1 MYFCAQINLGMK
13 RYYLF
18 LFTFSMLCAS
28 SVKAQNHTVS
38 LIGNAASSS
47 AITEYRRDSLPGI
60 LRKHLFLRTN
70 LQDHRKTDTISFLY
84 NKYIGELEY
93 LNDTATAPRYIPVY
107 PQYYRLFTPLAYYY
121 SPFARYSEMEWE
133 VPVYKPEQVQP
144 VVLIENDGRFEK
156 VKRSSKLVDKALI
169 AVYLENPQLVVTT
182 EESIMSRQAYKEDVI
197 KEPAPKHKV
206 VKLFETE
213 PVEVKVGESNL
224 LISKPNW
231 WAFGGNGSVQMAQNY
246 ISDNWYKG
254 GDSNIALATNLQLT
268 ANYNDREKVQ
278 WENLLEA
285 KVSFNS
291 SPSDTY
297 HKILFTTDQLR
308 LYSKLGL
315 QAHKN
320 WYYTATAEVKTQF
333 FNGYKANSEELVS
346 AILAPLDANVSV
358 GMDYK
363 LKKKKVTLSVF
374 LAPLTYNMRFVGN
387 KDVNEVKFGLDEGKV
402 FKHSF
407 GSQITPTLS
416 WKIIPAITWDSRL
429 DFTTSYHWTRIE
441 WENTFNF
448 VLNRYLSTK
457 LYVHARF
464 DDSSYPTTGTSYFQL
479 KELLSFGLNYSW

>member
-1 MYFCAQINLGMK
+1 MGNTSDA
-13 RYYLF
+13 
-18 LFTFSMLCAS
+18 A
-28 SVKAQNHTVS
+28 TVE
-38 LIGNAASSS
+38 AFRV
-47 AITEYRRDSLPGI
+47 YSLPCI
-60 LRKHLFLRTN
+60 LRKYLFVRTN
-70 LQDHRKTDTISFLY
+70 LQNHKKTDSVSFLY
-84 NKYIGELEY
+84 NKYIGELDY
-93 LNDTATAPRYIPVY
+93 LNERTTAPRYIPVY
-107 PQYYRLFTPLAYYY
+107 PKYYRLFTQLAYYY

-133 VPVYKPEQVQP
+133 IPVYQSEQMQP
-144 VVLIENDGRFEK
+144 VRLIEDDGRFNKTE
-156 VKRSSKLVDKALI
+156 RANAIVDKTLI
-169 AVYLENPQLVVTT
+169 TVYLESPELVITT
-182 EESIMSRQAYKEDVI
+182 EESIMNRQSYKEDVI

-231 WAFGGNGSVQMAQNY
+231 WVFGGNGSIQMAQNY
-246 ISDNWYKG
+246 ISENWYKG
-254 GDSNIALATNLQLT
+254 GDSNIALSTNLQLT

-291 SPSDTY
+291 SPSDKY
-297 HKILFTTDQLR
+297 HKVLFTTDQLR

-363 LKKKKVTLSVF
+363 LKKKKVTLSIF
-374 LAPLTYNMRFVGN
+374 LAPLTYNMRYIGN
-387 KDVNEVKFGLDEGKV
+387 RDVNEVKFGLDEDEV

-429 DFTTSYHWTRIE
+429 DFTTSYHWTRVE

-457 LYVHARF
+457 LYIHARY
-464 DDSSYPTTGTSYFQL
+464 DDSSYPTTGSSYFQL